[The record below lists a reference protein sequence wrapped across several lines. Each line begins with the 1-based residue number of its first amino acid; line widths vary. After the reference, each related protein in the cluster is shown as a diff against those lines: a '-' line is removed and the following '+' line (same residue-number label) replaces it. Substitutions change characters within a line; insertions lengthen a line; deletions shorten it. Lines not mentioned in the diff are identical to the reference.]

1 MRNIDI
7 ARAWKDEDYRL
18 SLNPDEQA
26 SLPAHPAGDIVL
38 TSAECALV
46 AGGLPKNTDIPWACN
61 YTTTRTGLCGG
72 GLCGGG

>member
-1 MRNIDI
+1 MRNIDF
-7 ARAWKDEDYRL
+7 ARSWKDEEYRL
-18 SLNPDEQA
+18 SLTPEEQA

-46 AGGLPKNTDIPWACN
+46 AGGRAKVNTDIPWACN

-72 GLCGGG
+72 AGC